1 MLLDLSKLQGND
13 EHVERSYA
21 ASAFDMR
28 DNDEYALV
36 GNVRL
41 TVDVHKDKDQFRL
54 VGHLDGTLQLV
65 CSRCLEPYPWP
76 VSTDFD
82 LLYLPHAVNRGE
94 GEVEIEEDDLT
105 TAYYRDETID
115 LGLLIREQFYL
126 ALPMKPLCK
135 PDCGGWCPVCG
146 VNRNTGTCTCEAT
159 WRDPRLA
166 VLKDLQKKTNK

>member
-28 DNDEYALV
+28 DIDEYGLI
-36 GNVRL
+36 GEVRL

-54 VGHLDGTLQLV
+54 VGHIDGTLQLV
-65 CSRCLEPYPWP
+65 CARCLETYVWP

-82 LLYLPHAVNRGE
+82 LLYLPHAANKGE

-105 TAYYRDETID
+105 SAYYRDEVID

-126 ALPMKPLCK
+126 TLPMKALCE
-135 PDCGGWCPVCG
+135 PDCRGLCPVCG
-146 VNRNTGTCTCEAT
+146 INRNTGTCSCEVT
-159 WRDPRLA
+159 WPDPRLA
-166 VLKDLQKKTNK
+166 ILKDLKGRTDE